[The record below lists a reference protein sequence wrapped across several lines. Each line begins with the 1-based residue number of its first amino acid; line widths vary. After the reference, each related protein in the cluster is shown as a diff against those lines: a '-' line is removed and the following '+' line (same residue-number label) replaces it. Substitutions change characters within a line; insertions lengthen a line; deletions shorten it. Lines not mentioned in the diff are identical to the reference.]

1 MCSILHIYDNPDDRA
16 MVQGYLQGMES
27 PVQLTSVG
35 TLHEG
40 FQVLRRAYQPDLVIL
55 DLNLPET
62 SGLVTYGK
70 LRQVYKGPVITLA
83 GSTQEVRE
91 ELQNL
96 TEGVH
101 LILQKD
107 NLTAERLCR
116 YVKATTDPDEVILET
131 QRLNQQLK
139 ERRLELEARLNA
151 R

>member
-1 MCSILHIYDNPDDRA
+1 MCSILHIDDNPDDRA
-16 MVQGYLQGMES
+16 MVQGYLERMEL
-27 PVQLTSVG
+27 PMQLTSVR

-40 FQVLRRAYQPDLVIL
+40 LQVLRRASQPDLVIL

-151 R
+151 S